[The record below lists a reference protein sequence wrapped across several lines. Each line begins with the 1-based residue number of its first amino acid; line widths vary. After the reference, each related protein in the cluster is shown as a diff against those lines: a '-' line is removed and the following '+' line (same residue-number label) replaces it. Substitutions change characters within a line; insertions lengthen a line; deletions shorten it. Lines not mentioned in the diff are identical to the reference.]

1 MKYIKPVTV
10 ALRMT
15 ITFRIFCNVF
25 PRILVNIGIYFFTE
39 YDYLY
44 SFVFHEMARIKM
56 QLIEQKNVDS
66 SLKICF
72 SQNSIHFFVTS
83 PLSSQQHWLTMVF
96 NHNRNVYQENHG
108 ISIQRNFSLFHLF
121 I

>member
-1 MKYIKPVTV
+1 
-10 ALRMT
+10 
-15 ITFRIFCNVF
+15 
-25 PRILVNIGIYFFTE
+25 
-39 YDYLY
+39 
-44 SFVFHEMARIKM
+44 M

-96 NHNRNVYQENHG
+96 NHNRNVYQENYG
-108 ISIQRNFSLFHLF
+108 ISIQRNFSLFHLC